1 MTEGE
6 DNIED
11 TKFDRSFRFL
21 ANRLEGGKDS
31 YGKLMKEIVN
41 TGVCCHCAS
50 CAAAC
55 DVLEWDEV
63 TKRPKLIGKCS
74 GCGICYN
81 QCPQTLTYIP
91 DLIGNYKAAY
101 TGRNLKNIEGQDG
114 GIVTALIT
122 YGLDEGLFD
131 GAIVTKKSQAE
142 PWKPVPSLVMN
153 TEELKGSSGSVYV
166 HSQTTIPLIKAIRNG
181 LGSIA
186 FVGTPC
192 NINAIS
198 KMQDSPTGLVHL
210 FMRANIF
217 RIGLFCMD
225 SFSYDGLKAFLEK
238 NGRSW
243 NDIEKCMIAKG
254 KFIFKLKDGGTIEKR
269 VHGLNAY
276 KSSSCNFCTDLTS
289 ELADISVGSVG
300 SADGYSTILV
310 RNDLAHEILLDA
322 ADKGYIEINP
332 LPRDKLRF
340 VVNLARMKKQS
351 FYNIRERRTFV
362 YHEPERAILEQKEPV
377 QPASKEEI
385 LAAAK
390 RKMANLTTQNFNENT
405 KILSITVVNT
415 SGESLE
421 EVDIHI
427 SNIKEFF
434 ELKAW
439 PTKISLWYPFEE
451 LTYEIP
457 IEDLESEVLVKLTDK
472 KGLLL
477 SRNINI
483 QKLIER
489 QKK

>member
-1 MTEGE
+1 MVEE
-6 DNIED
+6 ESQ
-11 TKFDRSFRFL
+11 FDKSFRFL

-63 TKRPKLIGKCS
+63 TKRPKLTGKCT

-91 DLIGNYKAAY
+91 DLIGDYKAAY
-101 TGRNLKNIEGQDG
+101 TGRNLKKIDGQDG
-114 GIVTALIT
+114 GIVTALIM

-142 PWKPVPSLVMN
+142 PWKPVPTLVTRSEDLM
-153 TEELKGSSGSVYV
+153 GSSGSVYV
-166 HSQTTIPLIKAIRNG
+166 HSQTTIPLIKAIRDG

-225 SFSYDGLKAFLEK
+225 SFSYDGLKSFLEK
-238 NGRSW
+238 NHNSW
-243 NDIEKCMIAKG
+243 NDVEKCMISKG
-254 KFIFKLKDGGTIEKR
+254 KFIFKLKNGETIERK
-269 VHGLNAY
+269 VHGLNQY
-276 KSSSCNFCTDLTS
+276 KSTSCNFCTDLTS

-300 SADGYSTILV
+300 SDDGWSTILV

-322 ADKGYIEINP
+322 ADKGYLEIAP
-332 LPRDKLRF
+332 LLRGKLRF

-362 YHEPERAILEQKEPV
+362 YHVPDNIELEQKKEVKPT
-377 QPASKEEI
+377 SKEEI
-385 LAAAK
+385 LAAAQ
-390 RKMANLTTQNFNENT
+390 RKMVNLSNQIFDEKT
-405 KILSITVVNT
+405 KILSLTVINT

-421 EVDIHI
+421 EVDINI
-427 SNIKEFF
+427 SNVKEFF

-457 IEDLESEVLVKLTDK
+457 IDDLESEVLIQLSDK

-483 QKLIER
+483 QKLMER
-489 QKK
+489 SKS

>member
-1 MTEGE
+1 MNTFE
-6 DNIED
+6 
-11 TKFDRSFRFL
+11 RSFRYL

-55 DVLEWDEV
+55 DVLEWDEI
-63 TKRPKLIGKCS
+63 TKRPKLVGKCT

-101 TGRNLKNIEGQDG
+101 TAQNLKNIDGQDG
-114 GIVTALIT
+114 GIVTALLM

-131 GAIVTKKSQAE
+131 GVIVTKKSQTE
-142 PWKPVPSLVMN
+142 PWKPVPTLV
-153 TEELKGSSGSVYV
+153 EKSEDLVGASGSVYV
-166 HSQTTIPLIKAIRNG
+166 HSQTTIPLMKAVRNG
-181 LGSIA
+181 MSSIA

-217 RIGLFCMD
+217 KIGLFCMD
-225 SFSYDGLKAFLEK
+225 SFSYDGLKSFLEK
-238 NGRSW
+238 QGKSW
-243 NDIEKCMIAKG
+243 SDVEKCMIAKG
-254 KFIFKLKDGGTIEKR
+254 KFIFKLKNGENIEKR
-269 VHGLNAY
+269 VHGLNQY

-300 SADGYSTILV
+300 SADGWSTILV

-322 ADKGYIEINP
+322 ADKGYLKLEP
-332 LPRDKLRF
+332 LERNKLKF
-340 VVNLARMKKQS
+340 VINLARMKKQS
-351 FYNIRERRTFV
+351 FYNVRERRTFV
-362 YHEPERAILEQKEPV
+362 YHVPDKISLEEKKEV
-377 QPASKEEI
+377 KPASREEI

-390 RKMANLTTQNFNENT
+390 RKMATLKSQSFDKEN
-405 KILSITVVNT
+405 KILSITIINT

-421 EVDIHI
+421 NVNIDL
-427 SNIKEFF
+427 SNVKEFF
-434 ELKAW
+434 ELKSW
-439 PTKISLWYPFEE
+439 PTKISIWYPFEE
-451 LTYEIP
+451 LTYELP
-457 IEDLESEVLVKLTDK
+457 IQDLESELLIQLTDD
-472 KGLLL
+472 KGLIL
-477 SRNINI
+477 SRNVKI
-483 QKLIER
+483 QKLLE
-489 QKK
+489 KK